1 MLIDFLYFEK
11 YTEMNKEQLSGAVG
25 CSNKMCSSV
34 NINEGE
40 WGKKLW
46 AVKFG
51 LDSERISD

>member
-25 CSNKMCSSV
+25 CSNKLS
-34 NINEGE
+34 NEGE

>member
-1 MLIDFLYFEK
+1 
-11 YTEMNKEQLSGAVG
+11 MNKEQLSGAVG
-25 CSNKMCSSV
+25 CSNKLSSSV